1 MLKNYLKIAIR
12 NLLKNK
18 VYTGINVLGLTLGFM
33 CCILIM
39 LHVKDELSYDKFIPN
54 HENIYRVSLERVYPD
69 HVSSYAIIPDSYS
82 EVIADEINGVE
93 ESTRIFTLGNGVVIG
108 IGDVK
113 FEENFGAAADSNF
126 FRIFDFEILQGA
138 TQDKALIRPHTV
150 VVTQSAAKRVFN
162 TDNPVGKLLKVFGL
176 DFEVSAVMADVPEN
190 SHLKFDFLFATVS
203 FPDLIHENFT
213 GFSAF
218 TYLKVNPEVGYKQV
232 EAQIPVLVSKYAA
245 GQIERD
251 LGVSFTDYTAAG
263 NGYRYFLQPLT
274 SIHLHSNLESEM
286 RPNGNFL
293 YVYIFISIAIIILVL
308 ACINFINLATARS
321 SDRARE
327 VGVRKAMG
335 SGRSQ
340 IISQFLLEALIL
352 TFSSLL
358 LGILLVYLALPFFND
373 LTEKTLIIDLNS
385 VLFALPI
392 LIGFGVLVGLLA
404 GYYPAFYISKLNTIS
419 ILKGKLEVTGSGNWL
434 RNVLVIFQFSIAIML
449 IAGTLII
456 NQQINFI
463 QSTSL
468 GFQKE
473 NILVL
478 EGFGNQEKREVIQN
492 ELEKLSGVH
501 SVATSSSLPGKGSV
515 GVQFT
520 KPGGGDVLTA
530 KSFAGDDYFFQ
541 TIGIEPVEGRVFD
554 ENFNDSLSLILNRE
568 AVKIFFGDQDPI
580 GQRLNTN
587 TDING
592 ERGEVAFTVIG
603 VVDNF
608 NFESLHTKVTPLVM
622 FNTDNARGF
631 ENFLSIKF
639 ASGHQTEVVKGLE
652 AKWIELSDGA
662 PLSYFFLDDDLAQL
676 YRSEQVSGQVLGMF
690 SILAI
695 VIACIGLFGL
705 AAYTA
710 FLRTK
715 EIGVRKVLG
724 ASIGSI
730 ILLLSIDFAK
740 LVTIAFVIAVPIA
753 WFAMAGWLNSFA
765 FKIDL
770 GISVFLLAG
779 LVTLAIAL
787 LTVSYQAISAA
798 IVNPVKSLK
807 SE

>member
-456 NQQINFI
+456 NRQINFI